1 MEFKYTASH
10 KQTGERISGV
20 ATAVNMSDLVMRL
33 KTDNLI
39 PLKINSASETQ
50 TKTRRHFSGLRQ
62 PVSGKEMAIFTRQL
76 AATLSAGLLLTEAL
90 ETIAED
96 QENKYFGQV
105 IKTIKTNIQSGS
117 DFSSALERYPRI
129 FPVTYTSIVR
139 SGEATGNLH
148 ITMASLAKY
157 LEASERLKEKV
168 KNAVRYPLFVL
179 GFAIFV
185 LLVIVFFLI
194 PKFQGMFSNA
204 GADLPLLT
212 RIVVGFSEGSIKYF
226 PIVLAG
232 IFIGWFAFMYSLR
245 FEKFRFVVDQW
256 KLKIPVL
263 GKEIIHKALVSKYCR
278 TLGFLLQGGVGLSKS
293 LEITA
298 LAVDHVPMKE
308 AIDTVQ
314 NRVLAGASISEEMK
328 KQKIF
333 PRLAAKMTSVGERSG
348 KIHEML
354 TRTAEY
360 YDDELDSSLQNL
372 TTMLEPVLI
381 IFVGGIVLLVV
392 LALYLPIFQMSMA
405 IS

>member
-1 MEFKYTASH
+1 MEFKYIANN
-10 KQTGERISGV
+10 KQTGARISGV
-20 ATAVNMSDLVMRL
+20 ATATNMADLVMQL
-33 KTDNLI
+33 KTENLI
-39 PLKINSASETQ
+39 PLKINATGEST
-50 TKTRRHFSGLRQ
+50 TKARRHFSGLRQ
-62 PVSGKEMAIFTRQL
+62 PVNGKELAIFTRQL

-90 ETIAED
+90 ETISED
-96 QENKYFGQV
+96 QENKYFGQI

-117 DFSSALERYPRI
+117 DFSSALERYPKI

-212 RIVVGFSEGSIKYF
+212 RMVVGFSELSVKYF
-226 PIVLAG
+226 PVVLAATVL
-232 IFIGWFAFMYSLR
+232 GWFAFFYSLR
-245 FEKFRFVVDQW
+245 FDRFKFVVDNW

-263 GKEIIHKALVSKYCR
+263 GKEIIHKALVSRYCR

-298 LAVDHVPMKE
+298 LAVDHIPMQQ
-308 AIDTVQ
+308 AIETIQ

-333 PRLAAKMTSVGERSG
+333 PRLSAKMTSVGERSG

-372 TTMLEPVLI
+372 TTMLEPILI